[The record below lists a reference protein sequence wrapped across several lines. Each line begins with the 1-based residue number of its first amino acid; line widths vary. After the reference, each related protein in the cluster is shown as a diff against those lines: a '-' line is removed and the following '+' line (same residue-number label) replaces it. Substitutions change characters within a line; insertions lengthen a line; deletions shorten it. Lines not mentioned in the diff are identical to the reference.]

1 VKQVTRTVEAFHC
14 GPPASLPDLFVEWK
28 SGAHFMQRLVH
39 PRAELVQP
47 KPPLFRTNNHSSNSF
62 MAAAGPS
69 IQGRGALDGISP
81 LDLAPTFLSL
91 MGEPIPGMLS
101 GKIIEAITHA

>member
-1 VKQVTRTVEAFHC
+1 
-14 GPPASLPDLFVEWK
+14 
-28 SGAHFMQRLVH
+28 
-39 PRAELVQP
+39 
-47 KPPLFRTNNHSSNSF
+47 